1 MEKLALELI
10 RGIDLICMSYHFHK
24 DENVIEKALV
34 LADKIQQYCG
44 SFLQGNIYGM
54 EAEAYEELKN
64 YVLEVLK
71 DYLEAVSQRDIVYM
85 VDTLDYGLREIAD
98 LSIEHAEETEH
109 E

>member
-34 LADKIQQYCG
+34 LAEKIQQYCSG
-44 SFLQGNIYGM
+44 FLQGNIYGI
-54 EAEAYEELKN
+54 EEKAYEELKN

-71 DYLEAVSQRDIVYM
+71 DYLEAASQRDIVYM
-85 VDTLDYGLREIAD
+85 VDTLDYGLRELPD
-98 LSIEHAEETEH
+98 LSVGETKETED